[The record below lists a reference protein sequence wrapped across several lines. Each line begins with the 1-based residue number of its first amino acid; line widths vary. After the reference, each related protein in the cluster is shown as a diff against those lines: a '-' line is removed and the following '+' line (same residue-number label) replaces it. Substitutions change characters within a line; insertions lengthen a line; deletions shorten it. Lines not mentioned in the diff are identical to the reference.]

1 MPSRFRSGII
11 AVSAVAAAATL
22 LLFPYSRKK
31 AIESSLSRASRYIQE
46 KNLEKLM
53 PLISLYYKDETGM
66 TYASMSGSFDY
77 VFKQYQDIR
86 ISYAVDSISCGK
98 DTSAAHITLWA
109 HAGIAGIDQ
118 DLVGTEFGKEP
129 LDVYYVREFLKYK
142 IIGSR
147 WPVHKPGIQDFY

>member
-1 MPSRFRSGII
+1 MFSDNRFRII
-11 AVSAVAAAATL
+11 AVSIVAVAAIFL
-22 LLFPYSRKK
+22 VFPFNKKK
-31 AIESSLSRASRYIQE
+31 AIESHLSKACGYIQE

-66 TYASMSGSFDY
+66 TFASMSGSFDY

-98 DTSAAHITLWA
+98 DTSTACISLWVR
-109 HAGIAGIDQ
+109 AGMAGIDRN
-118 DLVGTEFGKEP
+118 LVGTEFSKEP